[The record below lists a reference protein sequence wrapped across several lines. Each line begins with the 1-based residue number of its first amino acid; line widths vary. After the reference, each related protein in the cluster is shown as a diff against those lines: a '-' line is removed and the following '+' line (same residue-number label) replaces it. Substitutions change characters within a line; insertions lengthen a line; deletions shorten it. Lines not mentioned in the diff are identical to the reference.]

1 MLNLLSRNWWLLALR
16 GVAAI
21 IFGVMA
27 FVWPWT
33 TIAVLVILFGAY
45 AVADGILAIA
55 AALSNAAGQRRGSI
69 LLQGVVSLVIGIAT
83 FVWPNLT
90 ALTLIYLI
98 AVWAI
103 AIGFLQLVVA
113 IELRRELSNEW
124 LLILSGIASII
135 FGVLVIIFPGAG
147 ALSVVW
153 MIAAYA
159 VLIGALL
166 LGLSFRVRKLGH

>member
-27 FVWPWT
+27 FVWPGT